1 MRPYSTQWKDAM
13 EEGTGGLAA
22 AAILALAG
30 RFVAGLAGLEA
41 LEFASGV
48 VFIAMVPMAA
58 VGYGLRAWRW
68 ARRGQSIN
76 RRGVEGGGEP

>member
-1 MRPYSTQWKDAM
+1 M
-13 EEGTGGLAA
+13 EEGAGGLAV

-48 VFIAMVPMAA
+48 VFIAMGPAA
-58 VGYGLRAWRW
+58 AAGYGLRAWRW
-68 ARRGQSIN
+68 LS
-76 RRGVEGGGEP
+76 RGVEGGGNRDRGGAGRG